1 MAVRILLSVAFIAA
15 LAAQPVVPST
25 ITAVPLSSV
34 TLLDGFWQTRLATN
48 RDVTIPHILKQN
60 EATGRVANF
69 VKAAHRATGAYEG
82 RRFNDTDVYKAIE
95 AASYT
100 LVATPNPALD
110 RELDRLI
117 ALIAAAQEPDGYL
130 YPARTVDPEHPAPGA
145 GARRWVNLNGSHEL
159 YNSGHLYE
167 AAVAHYQAT
176 GKRSLLDVAIKNA
189 NLVHSVFGP
198 NGRLAVPGHE
208 EIELAL
214 IRLASV
220 TGDARYA
227 ELSRFFLDQRGRTH
241 VTEPYPDGPF
251 AMYNGREYKQDHLP
265 VVEQDRAVGHAVR
278 ATYLYAGMADV
289 ASWFKAPRY
298 PEALERL
305 FTDVVSKRLYLT
317 GGIGAR
323 SGTES
328 FGDDY
333 ELPNASAYTETCAA
347 IGLEQWASR
356 MFRLTGEAK
365 HLDLAELVLY
375 NGALSGVSASGDRF
389 FYQNPLASN
398 GKVERS
404 AYFDVACCPANL
416 ARTLASLPGLIY
428 ATADSTVF
436 VNLFASSQARIALA
450 GTRVALSQRTNF
462 PWDGDIELRI
472 QPEKTATFTV
482 AVRLPGWSL
491 GRPVSSD
498 LYRFHQSDVPTPTA
512 VVNGAAVHLRVER
525 GFALITRAWETG
537 DVVHLHFPMPVQR
550 VLAHDAVTEDRGRAA
565 FQRGPLVFALEGVD
579 NGADLDRLRVPLDT
593 DVSAAFK
600 ADLLG
605 GVVVLTGNG
614 QDADAASRTRPF
626 VAIPYFAW
634 ANRGPAEML
643 VWIKHSPK

>member
-1 MAVRILLSVAFIAA
+1 MLLTVAFVAA
-15 LAAQPVVPST
+15 LAAQPVVEST
-25 ITAVPLSSV
+25 IQAVPLSSV
-34 TLLDGFWQTRLATN
+34 TLREGFWQTRLATN
-48 RDVTIPHILKQN
+48 RDITIPDIFKQN
-60 EATGRVANF
+60 DATGRVANF
-69 VKAAHRATGAYEG
+69 ERAAHRAPGPYEG

-100 LVATPNPALD
+100 LVATPSPTLD

-130 YPARTVDPEHPAPGA
+130 YPARTIDPQNPAPGA
-145 GARRWVNLNGSHEL
+145 GPRRWVHLNGSHEL
-159 YNSGHLYE
+159 YNAGHLYE

-189 NLVHSVFGP
+189 NLVRSVFGP

-214 IRLASV
+214 MRLATV
-220 TGDARYA
+220 TGDKRYA
-227 ELSRFFLDQRGRTH
+227 ELSRFFLDQRGKRH

-265 VVEQDRAVGHAVR
+265 VVEQDRAIGHAVR

-298 PEALERL
+298 PDALERL

-333 ELPNASAYTETCAA
+333 ELPNATAYTETCAA

-365 HLDLAELVLY
+365 YLDLAELVLY
-375 NGALSGVSASGDRF
+375 NGALSGVSATGDRF

-404 AYFDVACCPANL
+404 AYFEVACCPANL
-416 ARTLASLPGLIY
+416 ARTLASLPGLLY
-428 ATADSTVF
+428 ATSDATVYL
-436 VNLFASSQARIALA
+436 NLFASSDARIALA
-450 GTRVALSQRTNF
+450 GTRVALTQRTNF
-462 PWDGDIELRI
+462 PWDGDVELRVE
-472 QPEKTATFTV
+472 PEKTATFTV
-482 AVRLPGWSL
+482 AIRMPGWSL
-491 GRPVSSD
+491 GRPVASD
-498 LYRFHQSDVPTPTA
+498 LYRFHQPDVPAPTA
-512 VVNGAAVHLRVER
+512 IVNGEAVRIRVDR
-525 GFALITRAWETG
+525 GFARITRAWQKG
-537 DVVHLHFPMPVQR
+537 DVVHIYFPMPVQR
-550 VLAHDAVTEDRGRAA
+550 VLAHPAVADDRDRAA
-565 FQRGPLVFALEGVD
+565 FQRGPLIFALEGID
-579 NGADLDRLRVPLDT
+579 NGPDLDRLRVPLDA
-593 DVSAAFK
+593 DVQASFK
-600 ADLLG
+600 PNLLG
-605 GVVVLTGNG
+605 GLMVLTGTG
-614 QDADAASRTRPF
+614 LAGDGAQPRPF
-626 VAIPYFAW
+626 TAVPYFAW
-634 ANRGPAEML
+634 ANRGAAEML
-643 VWIKHSPK
+643 VWIKQ

>member
-1 MAVRILLSVAFIAA
+1 MRILLSVVFMAA
-15 LAAQPVVPST
+15 LAAQPVVPPP

-34 TLLDGFWQTRLATN
+34 TVLDGFWQTRLATN

-69 VKAAHRATGAYEG
+69 VRAAHRTAGAYEG

-100 LVATPNPALD
+100 LAATPNPTLD

-130 YPARTVDPEHPAPGA
+130 YPARTVDPDHPAPGA
-145 GARRWVNLNGSHEL
+145 GAQRWINLNGSHEL

-198 NGRLAVPGHE
+198 KGRLAVPGHE

-220 TGDARYA
+220 TGDTRYA
-227 ELSRFFLDQRGRTH
+227 ELSRFFLNQRGKTH

-305 FTDVVSKRLYLT
+305 FTDVVSRRLYVT

-333 ELPNASAYTETCAA
+333 ELPNAGAYTETCAA

-356 MFRLTGEAK
+356 MFRLTGDAK
-365 HLDLAELVLY
+365 YLDLAELVLY

-398 GKVERS
+398 GTVERS

-416 ARTLASLPGLIY
+416 ARTLASLPGLLY
-428 ATADSTVF
+428 ATADSTVY
-436 VNLFASSQARIALA
+436 VNLFASSEARIAIA
-450 GTRVALSQRTNF
+450 GTRVRLTQRTNF
-462 PWDGDIELRI
+462 PWDGDIELRVE
-472 QPEKTATFTV
+472 PEKTATFTV
-482 AVRLPGWSL
+482 ATRMPGWSL
-491 GRPVSSD
+491 GHPVSSD
-498 LYRFHQSDVPTPTA
+498 LYRFHQGDVPTPTA
-512 VVNGAAVHLRVER
+512 IVNGQAVRMRVDR
-525 GFALITRAWETG
+525 GFARITRAWEPG
-537 DVVHLHFPMPVQR
+537 DVVHLYFPMPVQR
-550 VLAHDAVTEDRGRAA
+550 VLAHPAVADNRDRAA
-565 FQRGPLVFALEGVD
+565 FQRGPLIFALEGID
-579 NGADLDRLRVPLDT
+579 NGADLDRLQVPLDA
-593 DVSAAFK
+593 DVSASFRR
-600 ADLLG
+600 DLLG
-605 GVVVLTGNG
+605 GLLVLSGTGHHVG
-614 QDADAASRTRPF
+614 ASGTKARPF
-626 VAIPYFAW
+626 VAVPYFAW
-634 ANRGPAEML
+634 ANRGPAEMR
-643 VWIKHSPK
+643 VWIRQ

>member
-1 MAVRILLSVAFIAA
+1 M
-15 LAAQPVVPST
+15 
-25 ITAVPLSSV
+25 
-34 TLLDGFWQTRLATN
+34 
-48 RDVTIPHILKQN
+48 
-60 EATGRVANF
+60 
-69 VKAAHRATGAYEG
+69 
-82 RRFNDTDVYKAIE
+82 
-95 AASYT
+95 
-100 LVATPNPALD
+100 
-110 RELDRLI
+110 
-117 ALIAAAQEPDGYL
+117 
-130 YPARTVDPEHPAPGA
+130 
-145 GARRWVNLNGSHEL
+145 
-159 YNSGHLYE
+159 
-167 AAVAHYQAT
+167 
-176 GKRSLLDVAIKNA
+176 
-189 NLVHSVFGP
+189 
-198 NGRLAVPGHE
+198 
-208 EIELAL
+208 
-214 IRLASV
+214 
-220 TGDARYA
+220 
-227 ELSRFFLDQRGRTH
+227 
-241 VTEPYPDGPF
+241 
-251 AMYNGREYKQDHLP
+251 
-265 VVEQDRAVGHAVR
+265 
-278 ATYLYAGMADV
+278 
-289 ASWFKAPRY
+289 
-298 PEALERL
+298 
-305 FTDVVSKRLYLT
+305 
-317 GGIGAR
+317 
-323 SGTES
+323 
-328 FGDDY
+328 
-333 ELPNASAYTETCAA
+333 
-347 IGLEQWASR
+347 
-356 MFRLTGEAK
+356 
-365 HLDLAELVLY
+365 
-375 NGALSGVSASGDRF
+375 
-389 FYQNPLASN
+389 
-398 GKVERS
+398 ERS

-512 VVNGAAVHLRVER
+512 VVNGAAVHMRIER

-605 GVVVLTGNG
+605 GVVVLTGIG

-634 ANRGPAEML
+634 ANRASAEML
-643 VWIKHSPK
+643 VWIKHSPQ